1 MWNISQIMSIKQ
13 YKLAEL
19 LGIDQSGVSRLENN
33 RVIQGRCITE
43 NSKYIEYLS
52 PNITEAGRE
61 SSIGNLWKKYLW
73 FGNSHNYS
81 EIINDNDFDADDN
94 RQINPLN
101 EIIELTILTSEL
113 YERMLT
119 TEREKMTCRKS
130 S

>member
-52 PNITEAGRE
+52 QILQKLEENPQSVTFEKNTYD
-61 SSIGNLWKKYLW
+61 L
-73 FGNSHNYS
+73 
-81 EIINDNDFDADDN
+81 EIVI
-94 RQINPLN
+94 
-101 EIIELTILTSEL
+101 IIERL
-113 YERMLT
+113 
-119 TEREKMTCRKS
+119 
-130 S
+130 